1 MCGIDDIKGWGWGLR
16 GPYVGDDGVPG
27 LFLTLLYLGACA
39 AWYNGM
45 LLILEFIEWMDQYRL

>member
-1 MCGIDDIKGWGWGLR
+1 MR
-16 GPYVGDDGVPG
+16 VPYVGDDGVPC

-45 LLILEFIEWMDQYRL
+45 LLILDFVEWMDQYRL